1 MIRHP
6 GCGRAL
12 QFPFLRLLLS
22 YAFAVKGYIHWAIS
36 GAFTGYNSLQWPL
49 GCNMS
54 PEWGCI
60 FTTLLPAFTGRYQ
73 TEKADIGTFA

>member
-22 YAFAVKGYIHWAIS
+22 YAFAVKGYILWAIS

-49 GCNMS
+49 GCNIF